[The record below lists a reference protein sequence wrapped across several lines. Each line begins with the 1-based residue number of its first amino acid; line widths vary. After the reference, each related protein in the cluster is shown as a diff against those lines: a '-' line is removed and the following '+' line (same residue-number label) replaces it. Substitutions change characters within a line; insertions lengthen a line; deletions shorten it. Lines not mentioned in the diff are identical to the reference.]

1 MDINRNNYETFFL
14 LYLDGELK
22 PPEMLQV
29 ENFVRENPDLHK
41 EFSLLQQTVLSP
53 GNEIFENKESLFRK
67 EQERRILPFY
77 RYRIAAAAAV
87 LIFGGWL
94 LSTQV
99 LNKGTYAIVIN
110 KRASGEMKS
119 DSNPVTVNAASGNE
133 IKKSAGS
140 TNDTPADQVNQT
152 DPVNPAVRVNSTDQ
166 INPTYQVKV
175 KPRGQKNE
183 RSSQN
188 KSAQDLQSLNTPAK
202 ERNVVAI
209 PDEPL
214 TAQRKSGDLQLQ
226 SAGIHSGKDPVTL
239 AGLPGTQTPALL
251 LASAN
256 TSEQAGYENEVL
268 QEAGYQ
274 SDNSISVLALND
286 RNKGITGFF
295 KKITKRT
302 PPDANGRKLRV
313 SVFQIS
319 Y

>member
-41 EFSLLQQTVLSP
+41 EFSVLQQAVLLP
-53 GNEIFENKESLFRK
+53 GDEVFENKESLFRK
-67 EQERRILPFY
+67 EQERKIFPYY
-77 RYRIAAAAAV
+77 RYRIAAAAAA

-94 LSTQV
+94 LTTQV
-99 LNKGTYAIVIN
+99 LNKETHVISIN
-110 KRASGEMKS
+110 KQ
-119 DSNPVTVNAASGNE
+119 VTGNRKNDRNQAPVNAAIGKGS
-133 IKKSAGS
+133 KKSARS
-140 TNDTPADQVNQT
+140 TDNTPTDQGNQK
-152 DPVNPAVRVNSTDQ
+152 DQ
-166 INPTYQVKV
+166 INGTDQVIPTDHIKVNPLQVQ
-175 KPRGQKNE
+175 RNE

-188 KSAQDLQSLNTPAK
+188 KSAPDQQSLRTPEK
-202 ERNVVAI
+202 EGSDLDIA
-209 PDEPL
+209 DEPL
-214 TAQRKSGDLQLQ
+214 AAKKKSSDLELQ
-226 SAGIHSGKDPVTL
+226 STGIQSSKGPETL
-239 AGLPGTQTPALL
+239 AGKPATQTPAIL
-251 LASAN
+251 LASTN
-256 TSEQAGYENEVL
+256 TAEQTGYENEVF
-268 QEAGYQ
+268 QEAAYQ

-302 PPDANGRKLRV
+302 PTDANGRKLRV